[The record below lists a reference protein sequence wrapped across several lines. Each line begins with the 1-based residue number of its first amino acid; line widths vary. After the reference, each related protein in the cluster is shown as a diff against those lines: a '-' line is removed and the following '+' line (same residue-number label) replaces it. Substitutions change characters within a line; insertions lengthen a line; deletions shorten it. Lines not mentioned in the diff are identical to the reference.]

1 MAEPEQIKARVSS
14 VLEDPSTKAVA
25 SVYAESFLT
34 AAEKAGVDG
43 GMHGALEEFTSF
55 MDDVLKVHPQFGE
68 ILASDLVKR
77 ERKLAMIDKV
87 VAPYGSPFF
96 TNFLRVLCR
105 HERLRLL
112 PLILEQTWRKYE
124 LKSGKRP
131 VVVKSAQPLSNESL
145 EQIRQQI
152 QSKMSFEPILQT
164 EVDESL
170 LGGLVIQIGD
180 TVYDTSLR
188 TRMNQLRDNLRR
200 RSQNEIQRQRDRFV
214 AG

>member
-1 MAEPEQIKARVSS
+1 MVDPEKIQTRVSS
-14 VLEDPSTKAVA
+14 VLEDPSAKAIA
-25 SVYAESFLT
+25 NVYADSFLS

-55 MDDVLKVHPQFGE
+55 LDDVLKVHPQFGE
-68 ILASDLVKR
+68 ILASGLIKR
-77 ERKLAMIDKV
+77 ESKLSLIDKV
-87 VAPYGSPFF
+87 VAPFGSPFF

-105 HERLRLL
+105 HERLNLL

-124 LKSGKRP
+124 LRSGKKP
-131 VVVKSAQPLSNESL
+131 VVVKSAKPLSADAL
-145 EQIRQQI
+145 HQVRQQI
-152 QSKMSFEPILQT
+152 QAALAFEPILQT
-164 EVDESL
+164 HVDESL

-180 TVYDTSLR
+180 TVYDTSLK

-214 AG
+214 TG